1 MALYAVML
9 FAKAPADPAETSRE
23 EQEAHGANGAEV
35 EALGARFVSAYA
47 LQPSTTATAVRGD
60 TVTDGPFID
69 AKEVVAGFYVMEA
82 PDFDTALAA
91 AKSNPI
97 NRYGGGVELRP
108 VADGFPKG
116 E

>member
-9 FAKAPADPAETSRE
+9 FADAPADPADASPE
-23 EQEAHGANGAEV
+23 ELEAHGANGAEV
-35 EALGARFVSAYA
+35 EALGAKFVSAYA
-47 LQPSTTATAVRGD
+47 LQPSTTATAIRGD

-69 AKEVVAGFYVMEA
+69 AKEVVAGFFVIEA

-91 AKSNPI
+91 AKSNPAT
-97 NRYGGGVELRP
+97 RYGGGIELRP
-108 VADGFPKG
+108 VLDGFPKP

>member
-9 FAKAPADPAETSRE
+9 FANAPADVAETSQE
-23 EQEAHGANGAEV
+23 ELDAHGANGAEV
-35 EALGARFVSAYA
+35 EALGATFVSAYA
-47 LQPSTTATAVRGD
+47 LQASTTATAIRGD

-69 AKEVVAGFYVMEA
+69 AKEVVAGFFVIDA

-91 AKSNPI
+91 AKSNPAT
-97 NRYGGGVELRP
+97 RYGGGVELRP
-108 VADGFPKG
+108 VLDGFPKP